1 MVLPCWAGSA
11 SVQQAKCGERSLGY
25 PVSCRTFEEIM
36 TDHEAKLC
44 PGDNPCDLLQ
54 GAGGFTVSDICGGGV
69 GVQMDAEQ
77 WSQDCLVG
85 ENG

>member
-1 MVLPCWAGSA
+1 
-11 SVQQAKCGERSLGY
+11 
-25 PVSCRTFEEIM
+25 M